1 MELLVVIAIIAVL
14 VAIAIPMLASQ
25 LEKSRETT
33 DLANVRSA
41 YAQVSAE
48 AMLGDTGAT
57 VTVDLKQRKADW
69 QSVDPVNIG
78 GIVHSRGQKDT
89 DNWIGTAAPGG
100 SCVVS
105 YNESC
110 GVVLTWSGSATPPK
124 PSYPF
129 DTSVKDYF
137 SPLLYATDFWKSDML
152 AENKNFELDSRC
164 PNSTYIPSIEAELA
178 KMNNSL
184 LQQGDCTWAFL
195 GDGREGQSS
204 KRYLFWTSLNTDKVG
219 AEKQIPVLIQT
230 GDGKY
235 YVSETT
241 TGQRTDKKGVPYVAV
256 SKNLIVNQYT
266 DQYKK
271 VLDAG
276 TKYLTLEEAYDAYK
290 TALNNTKYDEVRES
304 SRMPQSQ
311 VLGMCHREK
320 LHQIGSLQA
329 ERTALPSVSIGCS
342 EKDRQSRIKKSLPFQ
357 PLDNLQNLHGV

>member
-1 MELLVVIAIIAVL
+1 MVSHLAAAGYRKMHRGKAKSSMKRKYKGFTLMELLVVIAIIAVL

-25 LEKSRETT
+25 LEKSREAT

-48 AMLGDTGAT
+48 AMLGDTTAT
-57 VTVDLKQRKADW
+57 VTVDLKQREADW

-78 GIVHSRGQKDT
+78 GIVHSREQDDT
-89 DNWIGTAAPGG
+89 DNWIGIATPGG

-105 YNESC
+105 YSESY
-110 GVVLTWSGSATPPK
+110 GVVLTWSGSAA
-124 PSYPF
+124 PSEPDYPF

-137 SPLLYATDFWKSDML
+137 SPLLYATDFWESDML

-164 PNSTYIPSIEAELA
+164 PNSAYIPSIKDELK
-178 KMNNSL
+178 KMTNSL

-195 GDGREGQSS
+195 GDGRKEQSS
-204 KRYLFWTSLNTDKVG
+204 KRYLFWTSLDTDKVG
-219 AEKQIPVLIQT
+219 AGKQIPVLIQT

-241 TGQRTDKKGVPYVAV
+241 TGQRTDKKGDTYVAV
-256 SKNLIVNQYT
+256 SKSLFVNQYT

-276 TKYLTLEEAYDAYK
+276 TRYPTLEDAYDAYIA
-290 TALNNTKYDEVRES
+290 ALNNEKYDGVRGS
-304 SRMPQSQ
+304 SGQ
-311 VLGMCHREK
+311 
-320 LHQIGSLQA
+320 
-329 ERTALPSVSIGCS
+329 
-342 EKDRQSRIKKSLPFQ
+342 
-357 PLDNLQNLHGV
+357 

>member
-1 MELLVVIAIIAVL
+1 MVSHLAAAGYRKMHRGKAKISMKRKYKGFTLMELLVVIAIIAVL

-25 LEKSRETT
+25 LEKSREAT

-48 AMLGDTGAT
+48 AMLGDTNAT
-57 VTVDLKQRKADW
+57 VTVDLKQKKADW

-78 GIVHSRGQKDT
+78 GIVHSREQADT
-89 DNWIGTAAPGG
+89 GNWKGTATPGG

-110 GVVLTWSGSATPPK
+110 GVVLTWSGSAAPSK
-124 PSYPF
+124 PDYPF

-137 SPLLYATDFWKSDML
+137 SPLLYATDFWESDML

-164 PNSTYIPSIEAELA
+164 PNSAYVPSIEAELA

-184 LQQGDCTWAFL
+184 LQQSDCTWAFL
-195 GDGREGQSS
+195 GDGRKGQSS
-204 KRYLFWTSLNTDKVG
+204 KRYLFWTSLDTDKVG
-219 AEKQIPVLIQT
+219 AGKQIPVLIQT

-241 TGQRTDKKGVPYVAV
+241 TGQRTDKKGDTYVAV
-256 SKNLIVNQYT
+256 SKSLFVNQYT

-276 TKYLTLEEAYDAYK
+276 TKYLTLEDAYDAYIA
-290 TALNNTKYDEVRES
+290 ALNNEKYDGVRGS
-304 SRMPQSQ
+304 SGQ
-311 VLGMCHREK
+311 
-320 LHQIGSLQA
+320 
-329 ERTALPSVSIGCS
+329 
-342 EKDRQSRIKKSLPFQ
+342 
-357 PLDNLQNLHGV
+357 

>member
-1 MELLVVIAIIAVL
+1 MKRKYKGFTLMELLVVIAIIAVL

-25 LEKSRETT
+25 LEKSREAT

-48 AMLGDTGAT
+48 AMLGDTNAT
-57 VTVDLKQRKADW
+57 VTVDLKQKKADW

-78 GIVHSRGQKDT
+78 GIVHSREQADT
-89 DNWIGTAAPGG
+89 GNWKGTATPGG

-110 GVVLTWSGSATPPK
+110 GVVLTWSGSAAPSK
-124 PSYPF
+124 PDYPF

-137 SPLLYATDFWKSDML
+137 SPLLYATDFWESDML

-164 PNSTYIPSIEAELA
+164 PNSAYIPSIEAELA

-184 LQQGDCTWAFL
+184 LQQSDCTWAFL
-195 GDGREGQSS
+195 GDGRKGQSS
-204 KRYLFWTSLNTDKVG
+204 KRYLFWTSLDTDKVG
-219 AEKQIPVLIQT
+219 AGKQIPVLIQT

-241 TGQRTDKKGVPYVAV
+241 TGQRTDKKGDTYVAV
-256 SKNLIVNQYT
+256 SKSLFVNQYT

-276 TKYLTLEEAYDAYK
+276 TKYLTLEDAYDAYIA
-290 TALNNTKYDEVRES
+290 ALNNEKYDEVRGS
-304 SRMPQSQ
+304 SGQ
-311 VLGMCHREK
+311 
-320 LHQIGSLQA
+320 
-329 ERTALPSVSIGCS
+329 
-342 EKDRQSRIKKSLPFQ
+342 
-357 PLDNLQNLHGV
+357 

>member
-1 MELLVVIAIIAVL
+1 MVSHLAAAGYRKMHRGKAKSSMKRKYKGFTLMELLVVIAIIAVL

-25 LEKSRETT
+25 LEKSREAT

-48 AMLGDTGAT
+48 AMLGDTTAT
-57 VTVDLKQRKADW
+57 VTVDLKQREADW

-78 GIVHSRGQKDT
+78 GIVHSRGDDDT
-89 DNWIGTAAPGG
+89 DNWIGTATPGG
-100 SCVVS
+100 RCVVS

-110 GVVLTWSGSATPPK
+110 GVVLTWSGSAAPSK
-124 PSYPF
+124 PDYPF

-137 SPLLYATDFWKSDML
+137 SPLLYATDFWKSDTL
-152 AENKNFELDSRC
+152 AENPNFELDSRC
-164 PNSTYIPSIEAELA
+164 PNSTYIPSIKAELT

-195 GDGREGQSS
+195 GDGHEGKSS

-219 AEKQIPVLIQT
+219 AGKKIPVLIQT

-241 TGQRTDKKGVPYVAV
+241 TGQRTDKKGDTYVAV
-256 SKNLIVNQYT
+256 SKSLFVNQYT

-276 TKYLTLEEAYDAYK
+276 TEYPTLEAAYDAYK
-290 TALNNTKYDEVRES
+290 TALNNAKYDGVRGS
-304 SRMPQSQ
+304 SGQ
-311 VLGMCHREK
+311 
-320 LHQIGSLQA
+320 
-329 ERTALPSVSIGCS
+329 
-342 EKDRQSRIKKSLPFQ
+342 
-357 PLDNLQNLHGV
+357 